1 MVVTRDIVY
10 RLAMTFEFRGPAPET
25 AEPPAVSA
33 GTEIG
38 SDKFCIVNE
47 ATDWAFRHVVRR
59 LSRSGSVS
67 MRAVRGIEAAG
78 RALTGIACRMDPF
91 SCVVRLFG
99 RRGIVRCAA
108 IRMNG
113 PLAGGEV
120 RCSTQCREMG

>member
-10 RLAMTFEFRGPAPET
+10 QLAMTFGCRGLAQET
-25 AEPPAVSA
+25 AEPMAVSA

-38 SDKFCIVNE
+38 SDRCASVNQ
-47 ATDWAFRHVVRR
+47 ATDGAFRHAVRLR
-59 LSRSGSVS
+59 FRSGSVS
-67 MRAVRGIEAAG
+67 MRAVRGIEAVG
-78 RALTGIACRMDPF
+78 RALTGIACRMHPF

-108 IRMNG
+108 IEVNG
-113 PLAGGEV
+113 LLAGGEV